1 VIHRQFNILS
11 FNARHLPSAAI
22 RTANHIAKVISN
34 KDDDMIHDKYL
45 LSTGLGCGGNYKG
58 TKATDRKHSNLEIAF
73 HQAFFIKH
81 AWKKELADSLNC
93 V

>member
-1 VIHRQFNILS
+1 MYINPH
-11 FNARHLPSAAI
+11 AI

-34 KDDDMIHDKYL
+34 NDDDTIHDKYL
-45 LSTGLGCGGNYKG
+45 LSTGLGCCGNCEG
-58 TKATDRKHSNLEIAF
+58 TKATDRKHSNLEIVF

-81 AWKKELADSLNC
+81 AWKKELKDSLNC